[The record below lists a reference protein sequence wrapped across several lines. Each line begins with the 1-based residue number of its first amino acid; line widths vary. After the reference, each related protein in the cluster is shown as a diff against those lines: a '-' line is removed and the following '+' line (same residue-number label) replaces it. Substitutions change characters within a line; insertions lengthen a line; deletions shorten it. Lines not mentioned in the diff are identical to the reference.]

1 MADIDKIKIKD
12 SNETSVCNSIQ
23 TYPEHPLKKKKKS
36 ITRFFSELLAFNKM

>member
-23 TYPEHPLKKKKKS
+23 TYPEHPLKKKNKN
-36 ITRFFSELLAFNKM
+36 LLLDSFQSC